1 MKKLYDYL
9 TGNLERPDLK
19 CSVADQLKHID
30 DECQYAYELKSI
42 PKVKEVIDKIQK
54 NDEKLSDSDLGII
67 NLVLAQNTLTTI
79 NVNKRFAYL
88 TGRGQNINE
97 FLTKVI
103 VGLTVILVVITTYP
117 CIFHDILGWLYHI
130 TKCCK

>member
-9 TGNLERPDLK
+9 TGNGEHADLR
-19 CSVADQLKHID
+19 CSVAEQLKHID
-30 DECQYAYELKSI
+30 EECLGAYALI
-42 PKVKEVIDKIQK
+42 PLVTEVIAKLQK
-54 NDEKLSDSDLGII
+54 KEKLNEHDVNII
-67 NLVLAQNTLTTI
+67 NLALVQNTLTTI

-88 TGRGQNINE
+88 TGQGRNINE

-117 CIFHDILGWLYHI
+117 CISPDILGWLYHI

>member
-9 TGNLERPDLK
+9 TGNWEHTDLR
-19 CSVADQLKHID
+19 CSVAEQLKHID
-30 DECQYAYELKSI
+30 EECRSAYALI
-42 PKVKEVIDKIQK
+42 PKVTEVIAKLQK
-54 NDEKLSDSDLGII
+54 KEKLSELDKNII
-67 NLVLAQNTLTTI
+67 NLASAQYTLTTI

-88 TGRGQNINE
+88 TGQGRNINE

-130 TKCCK
+130 TKMS